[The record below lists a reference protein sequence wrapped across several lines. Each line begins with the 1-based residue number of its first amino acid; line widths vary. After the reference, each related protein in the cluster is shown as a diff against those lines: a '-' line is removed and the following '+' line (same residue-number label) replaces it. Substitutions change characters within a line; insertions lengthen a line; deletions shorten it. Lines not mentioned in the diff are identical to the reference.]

1 MIVSFSTK
9 SNSFALNSAGIET
22 PSLLF
27 SLSIMVE
34 SEATTRALAQPMVTK
49 VKNTK
54 NEKKEIILRKC
65 LFQVMAEVFIS
76 LVRESLRC
84 FRESGYSPSRGGVR
98 CCAYPRAAA
107 SPTCQGIPTLRIT
120 ARFPFPALAP
130 PCPGISSPAP
140 PGCER
145 RQTLPPDAVSSALL
159 LLKELC

>member
-1 MIVSFSTK
+1 MLDIEDEGFWALTQPIVANVTDTK
-9 SNSFALNSAGIET
+9 
-22 PSLLF
+22 
-27 SLSIMVE
+27 
-34 SEATTRALAQPMVTK
+34 RDRK
-49 VKNTK
+49 KNRP
-54 NEKKEIILRKC
+54 EVC
-65 LFQVMAEVFIS
+65 FFQVIAGVFIS

-98 CCAYPRAAA
+98 CCACPRAAA

-130 PCPGISSPAP
+130 SRPDVSSPAP